1 MLSARNSWFKYVH
14 DSAVKR
20 NASGQLNLTIKG
32 GAEDNSFPCFGE
44 INQNK
49 ILYQR

>member
-1 MLSARNSWFKYVH
+1 MSFAHDSWHKHVH
-14 DSAVKR
+14 ESAVKR
-20 NASGQLNLTIKG
+20 NASGHLNLTIKG

-44 INQNK
+44 IDQGK